1 MLSALI
7 GLALL
12 AGDGAVPPPPPPPEP
27 PSRPWEAKWSAIE
40 QEACTPKPPQQHIAY
55 PEHLIGANVS
65 GTAVLILVLN
75 PCGEVRDAVFERSSR
90 NRDIDRAAR
99 DSALTWVIDPNVAQ
113 LPPGRGGRVRVPVV
127 LTPSAPEPEL
137 PAWLRCATSEGPC
150 AN

>member
-1 MLSALI
+1 MLSVLTA
-7 GLALL
+7 LALL
-12 AGDGAVPPPPPPPEP
+12 AGDGAVPPPPPPAP
-27 PSRPWEAKWSAIE
+27 PSEWSAIE
-40 QEACTPKPPQQHIAY
+40 HEACTPKPPQQHITY

-65 GTAVLILVLN
+65 GTTVLILILN

-99 DSALTWVIDPNVAQ
+99 DSALTWVIDPKVAQ
-113 LPPGRGGRVRVPVV
+113 LPPGRGGRVRVPVT
-127 LTPSAPEPEL
+127 LMPSAPKPDL